1 NNVQIQ
7 KCIYEYQSCL
17 VHSLAMDLSKAS
29 LRADSRRVPAG
40 GSVTLTCSVDASADW
55 RYDWFKRQTSEY
67 SKSFMIKSGT
77 AEQNITI
84 SEEGTYYCRGGR
96 GDPVVFTEDSNTVTI
111 DKIKRHLKTARITQ
125 NPSWIKI
132 FIGERIS
139 LTCVISDGDGA
150 QWEYEWR
157 TTSLESLTKI
167 TGDWVFYTS
176 ISSAG
181 DYYCRGKQKMDLH
194 PTMWSYPIRLTVHS
208 SKPKATLNVDLLS
221 GSGYWDLT
229 CYVDTSPST
238 WKYFWYMGEI
248 PSEIKPGQDA
258 AASNKQIL
266 VSQRGLYW
274 CRGGRGEPVYYTEFS
289 EPMKVGT
296 NQGSGSLVS
305 SPLMTGMVC
314 GNLLLCGSLVLLFIF
329 LLRKIK

>member
-1 NNVQIQ
+1 
-7 KCIYEYQSCL
+7 
-17 VHSLAMDLSKAS
+17 
-29 LRADSRRVPAG
+29 
-40 GSVTLTCSVDASADW
+40 
-55 RYDWFKRQTSEY
+55 
-67 SKSFMIKSGT
+67 
-77 AEQNITI
+77 
-84 SEEGTYYCRGGR
+84 
-96 GDPVVFTEDSNTVTI
+96 
-111 DKIKRHLKTARITQ
+111 
-125 NPSWIKI
+125 
-132 FIGERIS
+132 
-139 LTCVISDGDGA
+139 
-150 QWEYEWR
+150 
-157 TTSLESLTKI
+157 
-167 TGDWVFYTS
+167 
-176 ISSAG
+176 
-181 DYYCRGKQKMDLH
+181 MDLH

-238 WKYFWYMGEI
+238 WNYFWYMGEI

-296 NQGSGSLVS
+296 NHESESAADPVTPPTSVTRPPCENEGSGSLVS

-329 LLRKIK
+329 LLRKIKELSSRVESSRASGEKYTADPDPDSPYSHLTHGDIAIYESIPPSRNLDTGEAAGDHSVMFNKCPGEKGVAQASVVL